1 MPGGATVRPLAA
13 HHGISPESYEHHWE
27 NNGFRASTLVEHG
40 VTSLPPGFGLGKLTV
55 IGNPWKTIGKTWF
68 RAGGLPFFLA
78 LALAGVYTS
87 LLVQLPGRKT
97 ASLASIEYLV
107 KPMGNQ

>member
-1 MPGGATVRPLAA
+1 MVRPLAA
-13 HHGISPESYEHHWE
+13 HPGISPGSYENHWE
-27 NNGFRASTLVEHG
+27 NNGFRVSTQVEHG
-40 VTSLPPGFGLGKLTV
+40 VPSRAPGFGLGKLTV
-55 IGNPWKTIGKTWF
+55 IGNPWETIGKTWF

-87 LLVQLPGRKT
+87 LLVQLPERKT
-97 ASLASIEYLV
+97 APLISIKYLV